1 MPLCQ
6 NSLLIG
12 DPFIGGETNPFG
24 FDVCI
29 ECVDGAHFP
38 SAAELSC
45 VEHHLRKLDEQ
56 WVDRWRA
63 TADADASKRGERT
76 PPRPSPNPTHVV
88 HIQFPSSPGSTQH
101 AMSNVISF
109 LSFLHRILYPAPNGA
124 SEELPVSLSSIFTP
138 KRSSLSERSAT
149 PPTSKAATTPRKC
162 RILLWSSDG
171 YTETSILALC
181 LLMSPKPAH
190 YVAPHPTASSVLGV
204 SADASHTLQPASHG
218 KIRPADPRTT
228 GYGGAG
234 YCSKNHGS
242 MSLPEAY
249 LELQIS
255 RQRSF
260 FVYQNDLELLKKIES
275 KLLTTG
281 KESII
286 RSKERER
293 ERDLINGGVTTE
305 GGSESPVSSG
315 SRWKFPTWGTRSGSL
330 SIPNPP
336 VIEEASAMATSIGSS
351 MVFHSLSSSTPS
363 TTLLGSTNIT
373 PRRRA
378 RASTSPMPNVHA
390 EHWAWFNDPR
400 FDGSFPS
407 RVLPF
412 LYLGNLCVSNS
423 LSRSPLMMTTD
434 RAHASNAYML
444 HALGITH
451 VVRVPL
457 RNPTG
462 LFSYLTFRFL
472 SESAHWSRHH
482 RISIF
487 ARLQS
492 TASPTEASC
501 SELARALCGL
511 RNAKVES
518 TFSTSR
524 SVGVRL
530 Y

>member
-24 FDVCI
+24 FDLCI

-63 TADADASKRGERT
+63 ITDADASKRGERT
-76 PPRPSPNPTHVV
+76 PPRPFPNPTHVV
-88 HIQFPSSPGSTQH
+88 HIQFPSSPGSSQH
-101 AMSNVISF
+101 TMSNVMSF
-109 LSFLHRILYPAPNGA
+109 LSFLHRVLYPAPNGT
-124 SEELPVSLSSIFTP
+124 SEELPLSLSSIFTP
-138 KRSSLSERSAT
+138 RRPSLSERSAT
-149 PPTSKAATTPRKC
+149 PPTPKASTTPRKC

-204 SADASHTLQPASHG
+204 SADASHTLQPASPG
-218 KIRPADPRTT
+218 KIRPVDPRTA

-249 LELQIS
+249 LELQIT

-260 FVYQNDLELLKKIES
+260 FVYQNDLDLLKRMES
-275 KLLTTG
+275 KLLAAG

-293 ERDLINGGVTTE
+293 ERDLFTGGATTE

-336 VIEEASAMATSIGSS
+336 VIEEASAMAPSIGSPP
-351 MVFHSLSSSTPS
+351 VFHSLSTSTPS
-363 TTLLGSTNIT
+363 TTLLGSTSIA

-423 LSRSPLMMTTD
+423 PARSPLMMTTC

-451 VVRVPL
+451 VVRVPFAQSHRSL
-457 RNPTG
+457 
-462 LFSYLTFRFL
+462 LL
-472 SESAHWSRHH
+472 SD
-482 RISIF
+482 F
-487 ARLQS
+487 
-492 TASPTEASC
+492 
-501 SELARALCGL
+501 
-511 RNAKVES
+511 
-518 TFSTSR
+518 
-524 SVGVRL
+524 
-530 Y
+530 